1 MVLIVPRQKQYA
13 LFSYFYTYWY
23 RPTYKYIHTVYTDK
37 ERQQVHIFTSITC
50 FWHWRP
56 CLAEE
61 EKLLNSVIIYRFLCT
76 FTLKVSIALQ
86 NAGGDG
92 DEDNN
97 DRFDGINAAGYDN
110 IVLKYT

>member
-1 MVLIVPRQKQYA
+1 M
-13 LFSYFYTYWY
+13 T
-23 RPTYKYIHTVYTDK
+23 
-37 ERQQVHIFTSITC
+37 
-50 FWHWRP
+50 
-56 CLAEE
+56 
-61 EKLLNSVIIYRFLCT
+61 
-76 FTLKVSIALQ
+76 IALQ